1 MRLGASSALTDPLV
15 DKQKQRTQPKE
26 FTMSAISA
34 NRLEILQIADAVARE
49 KGIDRQIVIEAM
61 EDAMQKAARARYG
74 AEHDIRV
81 TIDPKT
87 GDTRMTRCLTVV
99 EEVLNE
105 GVEIDLYEARRMKAD
120 VEPGYVFEEELP
132 PLEYGRVGAQTAKQV
147 ILQKVRDAERDRQY
161 EEFKDRVGE
170 IVNGVVKRVEAG
182 NVIVDLGRGEGV
194 IPQKQS
200 IPRESFQMGDRVRA
214 YLYEVRRETK
224 GHQVFLSRAHP
235 QLMAKL
241 FAQEVP
247 EVYSGV
253 IEIKSVARDPGSR
266 AKIAVVS
273 HDGSI
278 DPVGACVGMRGARV
292 QAVVGEL
299 HGERVDIIPWSPDE
313 AAFLVNA
320 LQPAE
325 VTKVVID
332 EGEGRVEVV
341 VPAEQLSLGIGRR
354 GQNVRLASMLT
365 GWQIDILTE
374 EQDSE
379 RRQKEF
385 EARTNLFVSV
395 LQIDETLAQLL
406 ATEGFATI
414 EDVAYNDPEELAVIP
429 GIGPDNGAELQ
440 ARANDHLAR
449 ETQKLDAER
458 QALGVAD
465 DVLDVAGV
473 TLARAIALGK
483 ADVKTLDDLAGLT
496 PDDLVGW
503 TDIVKGQKIP
513 RKGVFD
519 VKELSREAA
528 ETLIL
533 NARIAAGWIEA
544 PAAPDYPPEDEDGY
558 YDDEAYEGEEMVYD
572 DEEAREAG
580 YVADE
585 SAPREDETH

>member
-1 MRLGASSALTDPLV
+1 MTV
-15 DKQKQRTQPKE
+15 V
-26 FTMSAISA
+26 SA

-49 KGIDRQIVIEAM
+49 KGIDRFIVIEAM

-87 GDTRMTRCLTVV
+87 GDTRMVRCLTVV
-99 EEVLNE
+99 EDVVQDA
-105 GVEIDLYEARRMKAD
+105 VEIDLVSARRRKPD
-120 VEPGYVFEEELP
+120 VQPGFVFEEELP

-147 ILQKVRDAERDRQY
+147 ILQKVRDAERDRQF
-161 EEFKDRVGE
+161 EDFKDRVGD
-170 IVNGVVKRVEAG
+170 IINGVVKRVEYG
-182 NVIVDLGRGEGV
+182 NTIVDIGRGEGV
-194 IPQKQS
+194 ILKSQA
-200 IPRESFQMGDRVRA
+200 IPRETFQSGDRVRA
-214 YLYEVRRETK
+214 FLYDVRREPK

-235 QLMAKL
+235 QFMAKL

-247 EVYSGV
+247 EVNSGT

-273 HDGSI
+273 YDGSI

-292 QAVVGEL
+292 QAVVAEL
-299 HGERVDIIPWSPDE
+299 HGERVDIIPWSQDE

-325 VTKVVID
+325 VSKVVID
-332 EGEGRVEVV
+332 SDEGRVEVV

-385 EARTNLFVSV
+385 ETRTKLFVSV

-406 ATEGFATI
+406 ASEGFASI
-414 EDVAYNDPEELAVIP
+414 EDVAYTDADELASIP

-440 ARANDHLAR
+440 SRANDHLAR
-449 ETQKLDAER
+449 ETRKLDEER
-458 QALGVAD
+458 LSLGVAD
-465 DVLDVAGV
+465 EVLDIAGI
-473 TLARAIALGK
+473 TLARAITLGK
-483 ADVKTLDDLAGLT
+483 AGVRTTDDLAGLT

-503 TDIVKGQKIP
+503 IDLVKGQKIP
-513 RKGVFD
+513 HKGVFD
-519 VKELSREAA
+519 QKDLSREAA
-528 ETLIL
+528 EALIL
-533 NARIAAGWIEA
+533 HARVAAGWIKA
-544 PAAPDYPPEDEDGY
+544 PEPEYPDDGEEGY
-558 YDDEAYEGEEMVYD
+558 YDDAGGDQAGGEYAEDGLVF
-572 DEEAREAG
+572 DEDEAREAG
-580 YVADE
+580 IVADD
-585 SAPREDETH
+585 SVSGPSGGEDESRP